1 MMSLYQPGNSFLHKM
16 SAGQK
21 ILILC
26 ISSIV
31 LLPLKSLALI
41 LLLIVVVIG
50 LFIAIGVRMRS
61 LLVNFKPLLPFLLII
76 LLFHILA
83 GDGWE
88 GAVVI
93 SRLLAL
99 ILLANLVSITT
110 RMADMMAAM
119 RPFFGPLKYLG
130 VNPRK
135 ITVAVA
141 LMLRFAPVIF
151 TSYTTL
157 QDSWRSRTSAKPRWR
172 LLAPLT
178 IQTLKLADS
187 VGDALQSRG
196 GASGLPPK

>member
-1 MMSLYQPGNSFLHKM
+1 MMFLYLPGSSFLHRM

-21 ILILC
+21 LLILC

-31 LLPLKSLALI
+31 FLPVKSLALI
-41 LLLIVVVIG
+41 LLLVVVVVG
-50 LFIAIGVRMRS
+50 LYVAIGVRLRCIFVS
-61 LLVNFKPLLPFLLII
+61 FKPLLPFLLII

-83 GDGWE
+83 GNGGE
-88 GAVVI
+88 GAVIV
-93 SRLLAL
+93 SRLLGL

-119 RPFFGPLKYLG
+119 RPIFEPLRYLG

-141 LMLRFAPVIF
+141 LMIRFAPVIF
-151 TSYTTL
+151 ASYEKL
-157 QDSWRSRTSAKPRWR
+157 QESWRARTSAKPRWR

-196 GASGLPPK
+196 GACGLPPK